1 MKIKLFNVRGEEA
14 VLAEQWAK
22 VNQVELSLDQGP
34 LTPDTVKEVQ
44 GFDGIANAQIEPLDD
59 SIYPILKEMGIKQIA
74 QRSAGVDM
82 YNLELA
88 KENGIIISNVPSYS
102 PESIAEFTVTI
113 ALNLI
118 RKVELIRSNVK
129 EHNFTWDL
137 PIRGRV
143 LGDMTVAII
152 GTGRIGLATAKI
164 FKGFGCKVVGY
175 DIYQSPAA
183 KEVLEYKDSVLEAIQ
198 AADVVSLHMPPTSD
212 NSHYFNAELF
222 KQFKKGAILLNMAR
236 GALVDTADLLA
247 ALNQGLLD
255 GAGIDTYE
263 FEGSYVPKNFQGKDI
278 TDELFLDL
286 IHHPKVIYTPHAA
299 YYTDE
304 AVKNL
309 VEGALNATVDVIK
322 TGTTAMRVN

>member
-198 AADVVSLHMPPTSD
+198 VADVVSLHMPPTSD

-236 GALVDTADLLA
+236 GVLVDTADLLA
-247 ALNQGLLD
+247 ALDQGLLD

-263 FEGSYVPKNFQGKDI
+263 FEGPYVPKNFQGKDI

>member
-34 LTPDTVKEVQ
+34 LTPDTAKEAQ

-183 KEVLEYKDSVLEAIQ
+183 KEVLEYKDSILEAIQ
-198 AADVVSLHMPPTSD
+198 TADVVSLHMPPTSD

-236 GALVDTADLLA
+236 GALIDTADLLA
-247 ALNQGLLD
+247 ALDQGLLD

-263 FEGSYVPKNFQGKDI
+263 FEGPYVPKNFKGKAI
-278 TDELFLDL
+278 TDDLFLDL

-309 VEGALNATVDVIK
+309 VEGALNATVDVIR
-322 TGTTAMRVN
+322 TGTTTMRVN

>member
-1 MKIKLFNVRGEEA
+1 MKIKLYNVRGEEA

-22 VNQVELSLDQGP
+22 NNQIEISLNEGP
-34 LTPDTVKEVQ
+34 LSAESVKEAQ
-44 GFDGIANAQIEPLDD
+44 GFDGIANAQIGPLDD
-59 SIYPILKEMGIKQIA
+59 AVYPLLKEMGIKQIA

-102 PESIAEFTVTI
+102 PESIAEFTVAI

-118 RKVELIRSNVK
+118 RKIELIRANVK
-129 EHNFTWDL
+129 EQNFTWGL
-137 PIRGRV
+137 PVRGRV

-164 FKGFGCKVVGY
+164 FKGFGCKVVGFDVY
-175 DIYQSPAA
+175 RSEEAA
-183 KEVLEYKDSVLEAIQ
+183 EVLEYKDSILEAIKD
-198 AADVVSLHMPPTSD
+198 ADVVSLHMPPTAE
-212 NSHYFNAELF
+212 NIHFFNAETF
-222 KQFKKGAILLNMAR
+222 KQFKKDAILLNMAR
-236 GALVDTADLLA
+236 GALIETRDLLDALDQDLLA
-247 ALNQGLLD
+247 

-263 FEGSYVPKNFQGKDI
+263 FEGPYIPKNFQGQEI
-278 TDELFLDL
+278 TDKLFLDL
-286 IHHPKVIYTPHAA
+286 INHPKVIYTPHAA

-309 VEGALNATVDVIK
+309 VEGALNATVEVVT
-322 TGTTAMRVN
+322 TGTTGNRVN

>member
-34 LTPDTVKEVQ
+34 LTPDTVKEAQ

-198 AADVVSLHMPPTSD
+198 VADVVSLHMPPTSD

-236 GALVDTADLLA
+236 GALVDTADLLD
-247 ALNQGLLD
+247 ALDQGFLD

-263 FEGSYVPKNFQGKDI
+263 FEGPYVPKNFQGKAI

-309 VEGALNATVDVIK
+309 VEGALNATIDVIK